1 MTAEVAR
8 SAVVTG
14 AGMGVGGIGR
24 AIAARL
30 AQAGVSTLL
39 ADADPRV
46 EEAAEEVRKTLR
58 REGDVPKISHFVGDL
73 SEEMVADALIRKAVD
88 EFGKIDILV
97 NAAGSGVIRPFL
109 EHDAE
114 SLTATLKRNL
124 WTTIWCTHK
133 VLPHMVARNHGRIIN
148 IGADSLRTGIPNHA
162 GYNAAKGGVVG
173 LMVGL
178 AKEFAQYDITV
189 NTVSPCVVNTS
200 RHRDA
205 LKNNPALAQAFVQ
218 VVPKARGVEISEVTD
233 VVLFLAGRECAFITG
248 QELSVNGGSAM
259 P

>member
-1 MTAEVAR
+1 MSGEITR

-46 EEAAEEVRKTLR
+46 EEVAEEVRKMLP
-58 REGDVPKISHFVGDL
+58 REGDAPKISHFVGDL
-73 SEEMVADALIRKAVD
+73 SEEMVAAALIDKAVD
-88 EFGKIDILV
+88 EFGRIDVLV

-133 VLPHMVARNHGRIIN
+133 ALPHMVARNHGRIIN

-162 GYNAAKGGVVG
+162 GYNAAKGGVIG

-189 NTVSPCVVNTS
+189 NTVSPCVVNTP
-200 RHRDA
+200 RHREA
-205 LKNNPALAQAFVQ
+205 LKNNAELTKAFVR
-218 VVPKARGVEISEVTD
+218 VVPKARGAEISEIAD
-233 VVLFLAGRECAFITG
+233 AVLFLAGRECAFITG
-248 QELSVNGGSAM
+248 QDLSVNGGSAM